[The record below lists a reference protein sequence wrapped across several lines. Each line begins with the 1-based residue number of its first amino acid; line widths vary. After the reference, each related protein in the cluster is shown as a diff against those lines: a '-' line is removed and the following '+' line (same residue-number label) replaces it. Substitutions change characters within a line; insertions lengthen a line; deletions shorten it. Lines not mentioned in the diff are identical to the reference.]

1 MSTRMPA
8 KFLNKPKGG
17 GDQETFEFHIFAKI
31 SPPPVPAQL
40 DVHDLSHFSHTHLIY
55 PSLVL
60 CTNTGIENFPCHSQD
75 YLKMLQTQVQHKI
88 DTLTTTM
95 TPYRQQKDAQKNSL

>member
-1 MSTRMPA
+1 MSTRKTA
-8 KFLNKPKGG
+8 KFPKKPKGG

-40 DVHDLSHFSHTHLIY
+40 DVHDLSHIHLIY

-75 YLKMLQTQVQHKI
+75 YLKMLQTQG
-88 DTLTTTM
+88 
-95 TPYRQQKDAQKNSL
+95 